1 MSLTKVEMWMSI
13 IVLVLVFVLSIN
25 LLGGDL
31 RDSDITLNQK
41 SLDYIAKYNLSIAQN
56 DLDTYSNNQ
65 TLQEKEKN
73 PLVDFATSLPIIS
86 DVVGGINFFIEKTKV
101 VINFLALLYNLP
113 SFFLQGLGLPVGAF
127 SHIINTIS
135 AVLLIAISIIA
146 VRLVKWA

>member
-25 LLGGDL
+25 LLGADL
-31 RDSDITLNQK
+31 INSDITLDQK
-41 SLDYIAKYNLSIAQN
+41 SVDYIEEYDKSIEQN
-56 DLDTYSNNQ
+56 DLNTYQNNA

-73 PLVDFATSLPIIS
+73 PLVDFASSLPIIS

-101 VINFLALLYNLP
+101 VLNFLALLYNLP

-127 SHIINTIS
+127 SHIINIIS
-135 AVLLIAISIIA
+135 AVLLIAITIIG
-146 VRLVKWA
+146 VRLVK